1 MTLDS
6 AVNTKVSLQSE
17 YSNSSINDS
26 IFFNSSISIDVVCLV
41 GVIVVILLTIGLFL
55 RLSKRMA
62 LVESEIIVIL
72 RALRKSRAF
81 TDESQC

>member
-6 AVNTKVSLQSE
+6 AMNTKVSLQSE
-17 YSNSSINDS
+17 YQNSSINDS

-41 GVIVVILLTIGLFL
+41 GVIVVILLSIGLFL
-55 RLSKRMA
+55 QLSKLMA

>member
-6 AVNTKVSLQSE
+6 AVRTKVSLQSE
-17 YSNSSINDS
+17 YQNSSINDS
-26 IFFNSSISIDVVCLV
+26 IFFNSSISIDIVCLV

>member
-6 AVNTKVSLQSE
+6 SVNTKVSLQSE
-17 YSNSSINDS
+17 YQNSSINDS

>member
-6 AVNTKVSLQSE
+6 AENTKVSLQRE
-17 YSNSSINDS
+17 YQNSSINDS

-41 GVIVVILLTIGLFL
+41 GVIVVILLSIGLFL

>member
-6 AVNTKVSLQSE
+6 YVNTKVSLQSE
-17 YSNSSINDS
+17 YQNSSINDS

-55 RLSKRMA
+55 
-62 LVESEIIVIL
+62 
-72 RALRKSRAF
+72 
-81 TDESQC
+81 